1 MQPPFCISGP
11 AVPGMVTK
19 RCNMQQTSAIQA
31 QEAQRTAT
39 DQILADVKSTVT
51 NKAAAI
57 NRWLDRKSEFYSRI
71 ADFTVTRRTVLRVNL
86 ITVCFFVGV
95 AAVEAAP
102 VASLLSAACVAWTV
116 RRLNKS
122 EKQENETAEKGGT
135 L

>member
-1 MQPPFCISGP
+1 
-11 AVPGMVTK
+11 MVTK

-31 QEAQRTAT
+31 QEAQRTGAE
-39 DQILADVKSTVT
+39 LASADVKSTVI
-51 NKAAAI
+51 KHLAAI
-57 NRWLDRKSEFYSRI
+57 NAWLDRKSEFYSRI

-102 VASLLSAACVAWTV
+102 VASLLSATCAAWTV

-122 EKQENETAEKGGT
+122 EMNENETAEKGGEI

>member
-1 MQPPFCISGP
+1 
-11 AVPGMVTK
+11 
-19 RCNMQQTSAIQA
+19 MQQTSAIQA
-31 QEAQRTAT
+31 QEAQRTGAE
-39 DQILADVKSTVT
+39 LAFADVKSTVI
-51 NKAAAI
+51 KHLAAI
-57 NRWLDRKSEFYSRI
+57 SRWLDRKSEFYSRI

-102 VASLLSAACVAWTV
+102 VASLLSAACAAWMV

-122 EKQENETAEKGGT
+122 DKQENESAKEGGE

>member
-1 MQPPFCISGP
+1 
-11 AVPGMVTK
+11 
-19 RCNMQQTSAIQA
+19 MQQTSAIQA

-57 NRWLDRKSEFYSRI
+57 SRWLDRKSEFYSRI

-102 VASLLSAACVAWTV
+102 VASLLSAACAAWTV

-122 EKQENETAEKGGT
+122 EMKNESAEKGGT